1 MDISCL
7 KIFRKQYFPSNST
20 IFCLKIFS
28 KKIYFFFL
36 EKMQANIPNILIS
49 SEDREPQISKNTKI
63 SQCHSPSRQSLNQ
76 HQLHKDN
83 HHHQSQQSL
92 NQFQGYDANSLVSLK
107 GSHNLKIN
115 IFIPLQRINNID
127 MYLSCRLRTH
137 FVLSKNKK
145 IYT

>member
-7 KIFRKQYFPSNST
+7 KIFRKQYFPSNLT
-20 IFCLKIFS
+20 IFCLKIFR
-28 KKIYFFFL
+28 KKKYFFFL

-137 FVLSKNKK
+137 LF
-145 IYT
+145 

>member
-1 MDISCL
+1 
-7 KIFRKQYFPSNST
+7 
-20 IFCLKIFS
+20 
-28 KKIYFFFL
+28 
-36 EKMQANIPNILIS
+36 MQANIPNILIS

-137 FVLSKNKK
+137 FVLSKNKNK
-145 IYT
+145 FKYTYDHIQLCNFSL